1 MFNPDEFYQE
11 IDRQLVGE
19 LKTTGKMENA
29 FWQHLGKFANRKL
42 PNQGSMYDE
51 MISNIERMMKGLKKH
66 GFEQNKKTEWEKLID
81 KGRKMN
87 ETRS

>member
-66 GFEQNKKTEWEKLID
+66 GFEQNKKQSGKNSLIKGEK
-81 KGRKMN
+81 
-87 ETRS
+87 

>member
-51 MISNIERMMKGLKKH
+51 MI
-66 GFEQNKKTEWEKLID
+66 
-81 KGRKMN
+81 
-87 ETRS
+87 